1 MRHPLRKGFTLIE
14 LLVVIAII
22 AILAAIL
29 FPVFAQA
36 RAAARKTTGLSNLK
50 QIGNATMMYTQDY
63 DERFPSWNWGV
74 NATDGG
80 VSPHHPNNQGIWPC
94 ATFPYVKNVG
104 VWQDPSDRLR
114 YRMPDAWLSPFPPV
128 GGRITSSTD
137 PRVTQSLWISY
148 GWSESLEDGN
158 WEAHPEFGAGVGFG
172 GGMNLAA
179 IQYPAENLMVSDGR
193 GWLMD
198 TWSRFGWT
206 TDLQVR
212 RATYT
217 EADWIDE
224 LGGGPYPP
232 DYQAAQR
239 WSRHTTGSNVAF
251 ADGHAKF
258 TPLQNLICIGPDN
271 SQIATGARRT
281 PLGQ

>member
-1 MRHPLRKGFTLIE
+1 MTRRKQGFTLIE

-36 RAAARKTTGLSNLK
+36 RAAARKITGASNLR
-50 QIGNATMMYTQDY
+50 QIGTASMMYTQDY
-63 DERFPSWNWGV
+63 DEQFPSWNWGQ
-74 NATDGG
+74 NATNSG
-80 VSPHHPNNQGIWPC
+80 VFVRPNNMGIWPC

-104 VWQDPSDRLR
+104 LWQDPSDRLR
-114 YRMPDAWLSPFPPV
+114 YRMPDEWLSEFPPSGAV
-128 GGRITSSTD
+128 ITD
-137 PRVTQSLWISY
+137 PADPRLRASKWISY

-158 WEAHPEFGAGVGFG
+158 NG
-172 GGMNLAA
+172 GGMALAA
-179 IQYPAENLMVSDGR
+179 LEYPAENLMVSDGR

-198 TWSRFGWT
+198 TWSRFSWT

-232 DYQAAQR
+232 NYEAAKR

-251 ADGHAKF
+251 CDGHAKF
-258 TPLQNLICIGPDN
+258 TRMQDLICIGPDN
-271 SQIATGARRT
+271 SQIAAGNSRRK
-281 PLGQ
+281 PL

>member
-1 MRHPLRKGFTLIE
+1 MSQKHRTFGFTLIE

-36 RAAARKTTGLSNLK
+36 RAAARKISGGSNLR
-50 QIGNATMMYTQDY
+50 QIGTASMMYAQDY
-63 DERFPSWNWGV
+63 DERFPSWNWGN
-74 NATDGG
+74 NATNSG
-80 VSPHHPNNQGIWPC
+80 VFVTPNNTGLWPV
-94 ATFPYVKNVG
+94 ATFPYIKNVG
-104 VWQDPSDRLR
+104 LWQDPSDRLR
-114 YRMPDAWLSPFPPV
+114 YRLPDEWLSEFPPT
-128 GGRITSSTD
+128 GSGLPITD
-137 PRVTQSLWISY
+137 PGDARLKKGQWVSY

-158 WEAHPEFGAGVGFG
+158 NG
-172 GGMNLAA
+172 GGMSLAGLE
-179 IQYPAENLMVSDGR
+179 YPAENLMVSDGR

-198 TWSRFGWT
+198 TWSRFAWT

-232 DYQAAQR
+232 NYEAAKK
-239 WSRHTTGSNVAF
+239 WSRHTTGSNVTF

-258 TPLQNLICIGPDN
+258 TRMQDLICIGPDN
-271 SQIATGARRT
+271 SQIATGTRHT
-281 PLGQ
+281 VK

>member
-1 MRHPLRKGFTLIE
+1 MPSHKQRAFTLIE

-29 FPVFAQA
+29 FPVFAKARAQA
-36 RAAARKTTGLSNLK
+36 RKVSGLSNLK
-50 QIGNATMMYTQDY
+50 QIANASMMYAQDY
-63 DERFPSWNWGV
+63 DEQFPSWNWGR
-74 NATDGG
+74 NATNSG
-80 VSPHHPNNQGIWPC
+80 VFVEPNGSGIWPV

-114 YRMPDAWLSPFPPV
+114 YRLPDEWLAEFPPK
-128 GGRITSSTD
+128 GGPVVTD
-137 PRVTQSLWISY
+137 PADVRLDASSWISY
-148 GWSESLEDGN
+148 GWSESLEDGGQGGN
-158 WEAHPEFGAGVGFG
+158 GMALAGLQF
-172 GGMNLAA
+172 
-179 IQYPAENLMVSDGR
+179 PAENLMVSDGR

-198 TWSRFGWT
+198 TWSRFSWT

-212 RATYT
+212 RASYT

-232 DYQAAQR
+232 DYNHMAQ
-239 WSRHTTGSNVAF
+239 WSRHGNGSNVAF

-258 TPLQNLICIGPDN
+258 TRLQDLICIGPDN
-271 SQIATGARRT
+271 SQIATGSRRT
-281 PLGQ
+281 PLVPYTP

>member
-1 MRHPLRKGFTLIE
+1 

-36 RAAARKTTGLSNLK
+36 RAQARKISGASNLN
-50 QIGNATMMYTQDY
+50 QIGKATMMYVQDY
-63 DERFPSWNWGV
+63 DERFPSWNWGN
-74 NATDGG
+74 NATDSG
-80 VSPHHPNNQGIWPC
+80 VFVTPNNTGIWPV

-114 YRMPDAWLSPFPPV
+114 YRMPDAWLSEFPP
-128 GGRITSSTD
+128 GQSGLPGPITD
-137 PRVTQSLWISY
+137 PSDPRLARSQWISY
-148 GWSESLEDGN
+148 GWSESLEDGSN
-158 WEAHPEFGAGVGFG
+158 G
-172 GGMNLAA
+172 GGMPLAGL
-179 IQYPAENLMVSDGR
+179 QYPAENLMVSDGR

-212 RATYT
+212 RASWT

-232 DYQAAQR
+232 DYER
-239 WSRHTTGSNVAF
+239 LKVWSRHGTGSNVSY
-251 ADGHAKF
+251 ADGHTKF
-258 TPLQNLICIGPDN
+258 TKLQQLICIGPDN
-271 SQIATGARRT
+271 SQIATGSRNR
-281 PLGQ
+281 PLP

>member
-1 MRHPLRKGFTLIE
+1 MNRKQASAFTLIE

-36 RAAARKTTGLSNLK
+36 RATARKITGVSNLK
-50 QIGNATMMYTQDY
+50 QIGNATMMYAQDY
-63 DERFPSWNWGV
+63 DERFPSWNWGQ
-74 NATDGG
+74 NATDSGSF
-80 VSPHHPNNQGIWPC
+80 VEPNNQGIWPC
-94 ATFPYVKNVG
+94 ATYPYVKNSG

-114 YRMPDAWLSPFPPV
+114 YRMPDAWLSEFPPR
-128 GGRITSSTD
+128 GGPVITSTGD
-137 PRVTQSLWISY
+137 PRLARSLWISY

-158 WEAHPEFGAGVGFG
+158 NGFG
-172 GGMNLAA
+172 VAMAQL
-179 IQYPAENLMVSDGR
+179 QFPAENLMVADGR
-193 GWLMD
+193 GWLLD
-198 TWSRFGWT
+198 TWSRFSWT
-206 TDLQVR
+206 SDLQVR

-232 DYQAAQR
+232 NYEAAKR

-258 TPLQNLICIGPDN
+258 TRMQDLICIGPDN
-271 SQIATGARRT
+271 SQIAAGSSRRT
-281 PLGQ
+281 PLP

>member
-1 MRHPLRKGFTLIE
+1 MNKRSRKGFTLIE

-36 RAAARKTTGLSNLK
+36 RAAARKISGLSNLK
-50 QIGNATMMYTQDY
+50 QIGTATMMYTQDY
-63 DERFPSWNWGV
+63 DERFPSWNWGQ
-74 NATDGG
+74 NATDSGQF
-80 VSPHHPNNQGIWPC
+80 VTPNNSGIWPV

-114 YRMPDAWLSPFPPV
+114 FRMPDQWLSEFPPT
-128 GGRITSSTD
+128 GGPIISDPGD
-137 PRVTQSLWISY
+137 PRLQRSQWISY

-158 WEAHPEFGAGVGFG
+158 AG
-172 GGMNLAA
+172 GGVMLA
-179 IQYPAENLMVSDGR
+179 QLQFPAENLMVSDGR
-193 GWLMD
+193 NWLMD
-198 TWSRFGWT
+198 TWSRFAWT

-217 EADWIDE
+217 EAGWVNE

-232 DYQAAQR
+232 DYEHAKQF
-239 WSRHTTGSNVAF
+239 SRHGTGSNVAF
-251 ADGHAKF
+251 CDGHAKF
-258 TPLQNLICIGPDN
+258 TRLQDLICIGPDN
-271 SQIATGARRT
+271 SQIAAGSARRL
-281 PLGQ
+281 PL

>member
-1 MRHPLRKGFTLIE
+1 MKSYQRRGFTLIE

-36 RAAARKTTGLSNLK
+36 RAAARKIVGVSNLK
-50 QIGNATMMYTQDY
+50 QIGSASMMYAQDY
-63 DERFPSWNWGV
+63 DESFPSWNWGD
-74 NATDGG
+74 NATNGG
-80 VSPHHPNNQGIWPC
+80 GKKIPNNFGIWPV
-94 ATFPYVKNVG
+94 ATYPYVKNSG

-114 YRMPDAWLSPFPPV
+114 YRMPDEWLSEFPP
-128 GGRITSSTD
+128 GNTPGITGPILD
-137 PRVTQSLWISY
+137 PGDQRLKKSLWVSY

-158 WEAHPEFGAGVGFG
+158 NG
-172 GGMNLAA
+172 GGMTLAGL
-179 IQYPAENLMVSDGR
+179 QYPAENLMVSDGR

-206 TDLQVR
+206 ADLQVR

-232 DYQAAQR
+232 DYEAAKK

-258 TPLQNLICIGPDN
+258 TRMQDLICIGPDN
-271 SQIATGARRT
+271 SQIATGGRRT
-281 PLGQ
+281 PLP

>member
-1 MRHPLRKGFTLIE
+1 MNKKRAFTLIE

-36 RAAARKTTGLSNLK
+36 RAAARKITGASNLR
-50 QIGNATMMYTQDY
+50 QIGTATMMYVQDY
-63 DERFPSWNWGV
+63 DERFPSWNWGWH
-74 NATDGG
+74 ATDGG
-80 VSPHHPNNQGIWPC
+80 SFQNPNGSGIWPV

-104 VWQDPSDRLR
+104 LWQDPSDRLR
-114 YRMPDAWLSPFPPV
+114 YRMPDQWLAEFPP
-128 GGRITSSTD
+128 GGGPVVTSTSD
-137 PRVTQSLWISY
+137 PRLARSQWVSY
-148 GWSESLEDGN
+148 GWSESLEDGSN
-158 WEAHPEFGAGVGFG
+158 G
-172 GGMNLAA
+172 GGMPLAGL
-179 IQYPAENLMVSDGR
+179 QYPAENLMVSDGR

-198 TWSRFGWT
+198 TWSRFSWT

-232 DYQAAQR
+232 NYEAAKR
-239 WSRHTTGSNVAF
+239 WSRHTTGSNVTF

-258 TPLQNLICIGPDN
+258 TRMQDLICIGPDN
-271 SQIATGARRT
+271 SLIAAGNGRRT
-281 PLGQ
+281 PL

>member
-1 MRHPLRKGFTLIE
+1 MSQKHRTFGFTLIE

-36 RAAARKTTGLSNLK
+36 RAAARKITGGSNLR
-50 QIGNATMMYTQDY
+50 QIGTASMMYAQDY
-63 DERFPSWNWGV
+63 DERFPSWNWGN
-74 NATDGG
+74 NATDSG
-80 VSPHHPNNQGIWPC
+80 VFVTPNNTGIWPV
-94 ATFPYVKNVG
+94 ATFPYTKNVG
-104 VWQDPSDRLR
+104 IWQDPSDRLR
-114 YRMPDAWLSPFPPV
+114 YRMPDAWLSEFPPT
-128 GGRITSSTD
+128 GGGPITATSD
-137 PRVTQSLWISY
+137 PRLARSSWISY

-158 WEAHPEFGAGVGFG
+158 QG
-172 GGMNLAA
+172 GGMALAGLE
-179 IQYPAENLMVSDGR
+179 YPAENLMVSDAR
-193 GWLMD
+193 GWLVD
-198 TWSRFGWT
+198 TWSRFSWT

-232 DYQAAQR
+232 NYEAAKR

-258 TPLQNLICIGPDN
+258 TRMQDLICIGPDN
-271 SQIATGARRT
+271 SQIATGTRHT
-281 PLGQ
+281 VLK